1 MDIHTYQV
9 GLFGGNRTYTTARDD
24 IGNILSYECRFL
36 PAANS
41 AGGASSVIAD
51 REFNVKSIVKVTMG
65 DQSMVDVSV
74 ATPNK
79 FSCLLAPA
87 GAPTLLAVDLL
98 VVQRRQEYTP
108 RDTPNVFYCSEVVRE
123 IAKPVGGTT
132 TTTTSTP
139 TDQGSRNTATNQA
152 VVAAAAQQSPRP
164 TAPAAVVLKE
174 IETISVYNYDPVRDV
189 VQCTQ
194 RSAAFLL
201 PSDRNEVAMK
211 MWQFSRGRAI
221 DVRSY
226 DVTYTRG

>member
-1 MDIHTYQV
+1 MGCGV

-41 AGGASSVIAD
+41 AGSSSVIAD

-79 FSCLLAPA
+79 FSCVLAPA

-108 RDTPNVFYCSEVVRE
+108 RDTPNRFYCSEVVRE
-123 IAKPVGGTT
+123 IAKPVGGPTT
-132 TTTTSTP
+132 PPTSTP
-139 TDQGSRNTATNQA
+139 TDKGSGNTTTNQA
-152 VVAAAAQQSPRP
+152 AAAAAAAAQQPPRP
-164 TAPAAVVLKE
+164 TTPAVVLKE

-194 RSAAFLL
+194 RSAAFLI
-201 PSDRNEVAMK
+201 PSDRNDMAMK